1 MPIDIDRSGGTAT
14 VTVNRPEAMNAL
26 DLPHAGELRD
36 RLEELAGDGDVR
48 SILLTGAG
56 EKAFVAGADI
66 KYMHGLT
73 VLEARRWGELGH
85 RIGELLE
92 TMSKPTVAAING
104 YALGGGCE
112 VALACDIR
120 LASSRARLGSARG
133 EPRDLSRAGVEASGS
148 RGRRRSDSPR
158 SSSSPG
164 GWSRP
169 TRLLPGVS

>member
-26 DLPHAGELRD
+26 DLPHARELRD

-73 VLEARRWGELGH
+73 VLEARRWGEMGH

-104 YALGGGCE
+104 YALGGGFE
-112 VALACDIR
+112 LALACDIR
-120 LASSRARLGSARG
+120 LASSRARLGQPEVNLGIFPGFPPAKM
-133 EPRDLSRAGVEASGS
+133 PCLLLQQ
-148 RGRRRSDSPR
+148 
-158 SSSSPG
+158 SSSMGVPPRPG
-164 GWSRP
+164 LTVPQGS
-169 TRLLPGVS
+169 LDSLA